1 MTTVPPLRAVEVIGL
16 GMNPAELSAGALA
29 LVQDAQVLAGGARLL
44 EYFPKHPGRRIV
56 LAAPL
61 AKALDAV
68 AKARVE
74 GLSVAVLADGDP
86 LFYGIG
92 KRLLELLGPDA
103 LRFHPGISAVQA
115 AASRIGRSLQDTPVV
130 SLHGRSGIG
139 PLLAALA
146 RRGEAAVY
154 TDLANSPD
162 RIALVL
168 LEQGMDSARMWVL
181 EDLGSPFEKVRQ
193 LTVAQASR
201 ETFSA
206 LNLVVITLEGQN
218 RPIPV
223 LGRPDEFYRRRE
235 WLITKW
241 PVRACSLAALRLRPT
256 DTLWDVGAGCGSVG
270 IEACALLPY
279 GRVYAVERNHDRGEA
294 IRENIRLA
302 GAWQVRLVRGE
313 APEVLSGL
321 PDPDRIFVGGGFG
334 KGLSL
339 LPVLCGALQP
349 GGRLVA
355 NVVLLS
361 GVQRLLEALAS
372 MGWHREITQAQA
384 SCSTPLAGDLR
395 LRAHN
400 PVFIIAA
407 DKPL

>member
-1 MTTVPPLRAVEVIGL
+1 MTTVSPLRPVEVIGL
-16 GMNPAELSAGALA
+16 GIDPEELSAGALR
-29 LVQDAQVLAGGARLL
+29 LVEQAQVLAGGSRLL
-44 EYFPKHPGRRIV
+44 GRFPKHPGRRIV
-56 LAAPL
+56 LASPL
-61 AKALDAV
+61 AKALEAV
-68 AKARVE
+68 AQARAE
-74 GLSVAVLADGDP
+74 GLAVAVLADGDP

-92 KRLLELLGPDA
+92 KRLLDVLGPEA
-103 LRFHPGISAVQA
+103 LRFHPGVSAVQA
-115 AASRIGRSLQDTPVV
+115 AAARLGRSLQDTPVV
-130 SLHGRSGIG
+130 SLHGRSDIG

-154 TDLANSPD
+154 TDLSNSPD
-162 RIALVL
+162 RIALML
-168 LEQGMDSARMWVL
+168 LEQGLDDARLWVL
-181 EDLGSPFEKVRQ
+181 EDLGGPSEQVRAF
-193 LTVAQASR
+193 TPAQAAR

-206 LNLVVITLEGQN
+206 LNLVVIALERQD
-218 RPIPV
+218 RPVAV
-223 LGRPDEFYRRRE
+223 LGRPDDFYRKRE
-235 WLITKW
+235 GLITKW
-241 PVRACSLAALRLRPT
+241 PVRACSLAALRLRST

-294 IRENIRLA
+294 IRENIRRA

-313 APEVLSGL
+313 APEVLAGL
-321 PDPDRIFVGGGFG
+321 PDPDRVFVGGGLG
-334 KGLSL
+334 KGLDL
-339 LPVLCGALQP
+339 LPVLCRALKP

-361 GVQRLLEALAS
+361 GVQRLLDALERL
-372 MGWHREITQAQA
+372 GWHRSVSQVQA
-384 SCSTPLAGDLR
+384 CDSTPLAGDLR